1 MPIYKERAAGIYR
14 ATYLGCEDKSFTD
27 KETGEEV
34 TKWLWRFQETADP
47 LSTGELALFTN
58 RSMRSP
64 NSNAYKMATGILG
77 HKPQP
82 GDDTEAMVGQTYDVV
97 YGPNQAGNLAITSVV
112 KVNAEPVPVPATP
125 AVPLPELP

>member
-1 MPIYKERAAGIYR
+1 MPIYRERAQGIYR
-14 ATYLGCEDKSFTD
+14 AAYLGCEDKSFTD
-27 KETGEEV
+27 KESGEEV
-34 TKWLWRFQETADP
+34 TKWLWRFQEVADP
-47 LSTGELALFTN
+47 LTTGEISLFTN

-82 GDDTEAMVGQTYDVV
+82 GEDTEDHRGELYDVV

-112 KVNAEPVPVPATP
+112 RVAAQEPAQVPVAAGPA
-125 AVPLPELP
+125 PELP